1 MEMWNKASRLFCWDR
16 GIWPTGITTFGAIF
30 AVLIM
35 FPTRIS
41 AAEGCILSGRV
52 IDESGV
58 PVASAAVSALRGA
71 VFIDGLGE
79 RIPVSGAAADSRGE
93 YCIRGLPPGKYIVRA
108 VARTHPPS
116 ASPECD
122 TGCGSSLTEFQ
133 TTFYRASL
141 SKEHATVIEV
151 TKGKNAAG
159 IDIMMRRVRAYCLRG
174 EVRDGNGALRADV
187 AVGVETDSWSA
198 GVITE
203 GGRFLLTSLPA
214 DTYTIV
220 IRNRPQLG
228 HVLARRVIRV
238 PAGTPP
244 LVIRIPSLSH

>member
-1 MEMWNKASRLFCWDR
+1 
-16 GIWPTGITTFGAIF
+16 
-30 AVLIM
+30 
-35 FPTRIS
+35 
-41 AAEGCILSGRV
+41 
-52 IDESGV
+52 
-58 PVASAAVSALRGA
+58 
-71 VFIDGLGE
+71 
-79 RIPVSGAAADSRGE
+79 
-93 YCIRGLPPGKYIVRA
+93 
-108 VARTHPPS
+108 
-116 ASPECD
+116 
-122 TGCGSSLTEFQ
+122 LTEFQ

-214 DTYTIV
+214 GIYTIV
-220 IRNRPQLG
+220 IRDRPQLG
-228 HVLARRVIRV
+228 RVLARRVIRV
-238 PAGTPP
+238 PAETPP
-244 LVIRIPSLSH
+244 LVVRIPSLSH